1 MVTKETRYQELLD
14 YFHVDQMDMV
24 KKTGLPKSSIS
35 MYVNGQRK
43 PRQNK
48 LTLIANAYGVQEAWL
63 MGYDVPMF
71 KDESPAIQNKLDTG
85 IALGELFKI
94 NFDGVAELIQIFRNM
109 TDSQRKEYLKIGK
122 EMLKGKD

>member
-1 MVTKETRYQELLD
+1 MDTKETRYQELLD

-24 KKTGLPKSSIS
+24 RKTGIPKSSIS

-63 MGYDVPMF
+63 MGYDVPMLN
-71 KDESPAIQNKLDTG
+71 DDNPAVQKKLDTG
-85 IALGELFKI
+85 IVLGELFKMD
-94 NFDGVAELIQIFRNM
+94 FDGVAELIQIFRDM

-122 EMLKGKD
+122 VMLKGKE

>member
-1 MVTKETRYQELLD
+1 MGTKETRYQELLD

-71 KDESPAIQNKLDTG
+71 KDENPAVQKKVDNG
-85 IALGELFKI
+85 IVLGELFKI
-94 NFDGVAELIQIFRNM
+94 DFDGVAELIQIFRAM
-109 TDSQRKEYLKIGK
+109 TDGQRKEYLKIGK